1 MSRLVQEFSS
11 TVTSPEGASY
21 AARVRGDEDGSIWFA
36 WIEFLPLDGGPA
48 LRTDRETTQ
57 STYEH
62 LQYWASGLSADY
74 MVMALRRAHLV
85 ESKAPPRGATRWS
98 PAEVQAA
105 GEGEAA
111 GVVHLEVETLDPT
124 LPRRL
129 MLAST
134 LVVGRVRQIPGG
146 GVIVYEGVSGEEG
159 RPSRHAFLVQ
169 FGSANA
175 AAVVAN
181 HLWSELHGQGAT
193 LRVNGVRIATE
204 SHELSEAFKAAL
216 EAPL

>member
-11 TVTSPEGASY
+11 MITNPEGVSY
-21 AARVRGDEDGSIWFA
+21 AARVRGDEDGGVWYA

-57 STYEH
+57 STYDH

-74 MVMALRRAHLV
+74 MDMALRRAHLV
-85 ESKAPPRGATRWS
+85 ESKAPPRAAARWAS
-98 PAEVQAA
+98 VEGQPL
-105 GEGEAA
+105 GEADEP
-111 GVVHLEVETLDPT
+111 GLVRLELETLDPA

-134 LVVGRVRQIPGG
+134 LVVGRVRRIPGG
-146 GVIVYEGVSGEEG
+146 GVIVYDGVSGEEG

-181 HLWSELHGQGAT
+181 HLWSDLHGQGAT
-193 LRVNGVRIATE
+193 LRVNGVRIGTE
-204 SHELSEAFKAAL
+204 SHELSEAFKSAL
-216 EAPL
+216 KAPL

>member
-11 TVTSPEGASY
+11 AVRDAAGVSY
-21 AARVRGDEDGSIWFA
+21 AARVRGDEEGSMWYA
-36 WIEFLPLDGGPA
+36 WIEFLPLDGGAA

-74 MVMALRRAHLV
+74 MDMALRRAHAV
-85 ESKAPPRGATRWS
+85 ESKAPPRGAARWA
-98 PAEVQAA
+98 PMEGHPA
-105 GEGEAA
+105 GELDDSGL
-111 GVVHLEVETLDPT
+111 VRLEVETLDPA

-129 MLAST
+129 MLTST
-134 LVVGRVRQIPGG
+134 LVAGRVRRIPGG
-146 GVIVYEGVSGEEG
+146 GVIVYDGVSGEEG

-181 HLWSELHGQGAT
+181 HLWSDLHGQGAT
-193 LRVNGVRIATE
+193 LRVNGVRIGTE
-204 SHELSEAFKAAL
+204 SHELSEAFKSAL
-216 EAPL
+216 KAPL